1 MTHVLVRVY
10 FWQVLT
16 GGTYLSA
23 LGSQQEILI
32 SASAVSHCG
41 SHVWKNWSSSE
52 HQWIGLLGE
61 HCGNNVNVK
70 SADTFA
76 VGKFT
81 TA

>member
-1 MTHVLVRVY
+1 MHNDTRFGNVFLVGTHWGNLLVNSR
-10 FWQVLT
+10 FSIGDLNFCIRSIP
-16 GGTYLSA
+16 L
-23 LGSQQEILI
+23 
-32 SASAVSHCG
+32 
-41 SHVWKNWSSSE
+41 WKNWSSSE